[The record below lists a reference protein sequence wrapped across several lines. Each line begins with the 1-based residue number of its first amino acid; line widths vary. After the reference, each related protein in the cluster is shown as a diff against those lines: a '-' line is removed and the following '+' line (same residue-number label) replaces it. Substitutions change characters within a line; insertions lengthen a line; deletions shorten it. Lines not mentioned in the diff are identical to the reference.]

1 MPGRS
6 SLPVF
11 AVLAAVVL
19 WGASYSAMKSVVA
32 VLGPQGVMWSR
43 MIVALAV
50 LAPFAPRLGL
60 RFARRDWKALAL
72 MCLLMPCAYFFF
84 ESSAL
89 LYTSSMQAGIVSA
102 TVPLLVALGAWL
114 FLKERITPRLAL
126 GLTLSLAGVAL
137 MSLLGSPSEA
147 AKAPL
152 LGNALEVCAMVCAA
166 GSMVT
171 LKRLSSRYGP
181 WALTALQTA
190 AGALFFLP
198 GAPDVVRQWP
208 TLTVGGTLP
217 LLLFLGAGVTLGAF
231 GLYNWGMSRMEA
243 SRTSAFINLVPVL
256 AVLFGW
262 LFLGERLNPSQVP
275 AALLVLGGV
284 GLSQFGAS
292 PASDPESPLETG

>member
-1 MPGRS
+1 MPKRS
-6 SLPVF
+6 SLPV
-11 AVLAAVVL
+11 LAALSAVIL
-19 WGASYSAMKSVVA
+19 WGLSYSAMKSVVG

-43 MIVALAV
+43 MVVALAV
-50 LAPFAPRLGL
+50 LLPFAPRLVL
-60 RFARRDWKALAL
+60 RFARSDWKALAA
-72 MCLLMPCAYFFF
+72 MSLLMPCAYFFF

-89 LYTSSMQAGIVSA
+89 LYTSSMQAGIISA
-102 TVPLLVALGAWL
+102 TVPLLVAMGAWL
-114 FLKERITPRLAL
+114 FLKERITPRLVL
-126 GLTLSLAGVAL
+126 GLVLSLAGVAL
-137 MSLLGSPSEA
+137 MSVLGSAGDS

-152 LGNALEVCAMVCAA
+152 LGNALELCAMVCAA
-166 GSMVT
+166 GSMIV

-208 TLTVGGTLP
+208 VLVEGSALP
-217 LLLFLGAGVTLGAF
+217 VLLFLGAGVTLGAF

-262 LFLGERLNPSQVP
+262 LFLGERLNPAQAL

-284 GLSQFGAS
+284 CLSQFGQEAAS
-292 PASDPESPLETG
+292 CEESPLKTG